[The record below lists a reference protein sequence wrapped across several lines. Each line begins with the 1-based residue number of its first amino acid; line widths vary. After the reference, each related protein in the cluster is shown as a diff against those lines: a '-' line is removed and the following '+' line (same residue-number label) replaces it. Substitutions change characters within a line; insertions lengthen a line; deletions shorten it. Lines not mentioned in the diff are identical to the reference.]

1 MLAGS
6 AARPHDSLM
15 QTIRRTF
22 ALLGALAL
30 LVLMPPSLHAQ
41 DHAGHAVGHM
51 GMPALKPIP
60 ASALYTAADV
70 SFMQGMIAHHAQAIR
85 MSHLARA
92 RGADDRLLRFAQK
105 IDQSQT
111 AEIRLMQGWLVDHRQ
126 TAPDTASYHT
136 IMMTGMLT
144 PEQMTEL
151 ASLRGATFDQRFL
164 ELMIRHHEGAL
175 QMVDDLLHTP
185 LAAQDVDV
193 NVLANDIDL
202 VQTAEI
208 DLMRR
213 MLAEQRG
220 NAASSSSG
228 P

>member
-1 MLAGS
+1 MLTIHRTLAG
-6 AARPHDSLM
+6 
-15 QTIRRTF
+15 TGI
-22 ALLGALAL
+22 LGL
-30 LVLMPPSLHAQ
+30 LVLVTPSLHAQ
-41 DHAGHAVGHM
+41 GQADHMAGHM
-51 GMPALKPIP
+51 GMPVLKPIP
-60 ASALYTAADV
+60 GGALYTTADV
-70 SFMQGMIAHHAQAIR
+70 QFMQGMIAHHAQAIR
-85 MSHLARA
+85 MSHLARE
-92 RGADDRLLRFAQK
+92 RGSDDRLLRFAQK

-111 AEIRLMQGWLVDHRQ
+111 AEIRLMQGWLVDHEQ
-126 TAPDTASYHT
+126 TAPDTASYHS

-151 ASLRGATFDQRFL
+151 ASLRGAPFDRRFL
-164 ELMIRHHEGAL
+164 ELMIRHHTGAL

-213 MLAEQRG
+213 MLAEQPG
-220 NAASSSSG
+220 GAVPSSSG

>member
-1 MLAGS
+1 M
-6 AARPHDSLM
+6 P
-15 QTIRRTF
+15 TIRRT
-22 ALLGALAL
+22 LAL
-30 LVLMPPSLHAQ
+30 TGFLGLVAVLPLSLRAQ
-41 DHAGHAVGHM
+41 DHADHMAGHM
-51 GMPALKPIP
+51 GMPELQPIP
-60 ASALYTAADV
+60 DGALYTAADV
-70 SFMQGMIAHHAQAIR
+70 HFMQGMIAHHAQAIR
-85 MSHLARA
+85 MSHLART

-111 AEIRLMQGWLVDHRQ
+111 AEIRLMQGWLVDHKQ
-126 TAPDTASYHT
+126 VATDTASYHT

-144 PEQMTEL
+144 KEQMTEL
-151 ASLRGATFDQRFL
+151 ASLRGATFDRRFL

-213 MLAEQRG
+213 MLAEQG
-220 NAASSSSG
+220 GSATLSSSER
-228 P
+228 

>member
-1 MLAGS
+1 MLTIHRTL
-6 AARPHDSLM
+6 AR
-15 QTIRRTF
+15 TGI
-22 ALLGALAL
+22 LGI
-30 LVLMPPSLHAQ
+30 LVLVTPSLHAQ
-41 DHAGHAVGHM
+41 DHADHMAGQM
-51 GMPALKPIP
+51 GMPVLKPIP
-60 ASALYTAADV
+60 GGALHTAADV
-70 SFMQGMIAHHAQAIR
+70 HFMQGMIAHHAQAIR
-85 MSHLARA
+85 MSHLARE
-92 RGADDRLLRFAQK
+92 RGADDRLLRFAEK

-111 AEIRLMQGWLVDHRQ
+111 AEIRLMQGWLVDHEQ

-151 ASLRGATFDQRFL
+151 ASLRGAPFDRRFL
-164 ELMIRHHEGAL
+164 ELMIRHHTGAL

-185 LAAQDVDV
+185 RAAQDVDV

-213 MLAEQRG
+213 MLAEQPAS
-220 NAASSSSG
+220 AAPTSSG

>member
-1 MLAGS
+1 M
-6 AARPHDSLM
+6 P
-15 QTIRRTF
+15 TIRRT
-22 ALLGALAL
+22 LAL
-30 LVLMPPSLHAQ
+30 TGFLGLVAILPLSLSAQ
-41 DHAGHAVGHM
+41 DHADQMAGHM
-51 GMPALKPIP
+51 GMPPLKAIP
-60 ASALYTAADV
+60 GGALYTAADV
-70 SFMQGMIAHHAQAIR
+70 HFMQGMIAHHAQAIR
-85 MSHLARA
+85 MSHLAREH
-92 RGADDRLLRFAQK
+92 GADDRLLRFAQK

-111 AEIRLMQGWLVDHRQ
+111 AEIRLMQGWLVDHKQ
-126 TAPDTASYHT
+126 VATDTASYHT

-144 PEQMTEL
+144 KEQMTEL
-151 ASLRGATFDQRFL
+151 ASLRGATFDRRFL

-213 MLAEQRG
+213 MLAEQG
-220 NAASSSSG
+220 GSATPSSSER
-228 P
+228 

>member
-1 MLAGS
+1 ML
-6 AARPHDSLM
+6 
-15 QTIRRTF
+15 TIRRTF
-22 ALLGALAL
+22 ALAGALGL
-30 LVLMPPSLHAQ
+30 LLILPPTLHAQ
-41 DHAGHAVGHM
+41 DHADHMAGQM

-60 ASALYTAADV
+60 AGALYTAADV
-70 SFMQGMIAHHAQAIR
+70 HFMQGMIAHHAQAIR
-85 MSHLARA
+85 MSHLARE

-111 AEIRLMQGWLVDHRQ
+111 AEIHLMRGWLVDHHQ

-136 IMMTGMLT
+136 MMMTGMLT
-144 PEQMTEL
+144 PAEMTEL
-151 ASLRGATFDQRFL
+151 GSLHGSSFDRRFL

-175 QMVDDLLHTP
+175 QMVHDLLHTP

-220 NAASSSSG
+220 SAASPSSG

>member
-1 MLAGS
+1 ML
-6 AARPHDSLM
+6 
-15 QTIRRTF
+15 TIRRTL
-22 ALLGALAL
+22 ARTGVLGLLAL
-30 LVLMPPSLHAQ
+30 VTPTLHAQ
-41 DHAGHAVGHM
+41 DHADHMAGQM
-51 GMPALKPIP
+51 GMPVLKPIP
-60 ASALYTAADV
+60 GGALHTAADV
-70 SFMQGMIAHHAQAIR
+70 HFMQGMIAHHAQAIR
-85 MSHLARA
+85 MSHLARE
-92 RGADDRLLRFAQK
+92 RGADDRLLRFAEK

-111 AEIRLMQGWLVDHRQ
+111 AEIRLMQGWLVDHEQ

-151 ASLRGATFDQRFL
+151 ASLRGAPFDRRFL
-164 ELMIRHHEGAL
+164 ELMIRHHTGAL

-213 MLAEQRG
+213 MLAEQPAS
-220 NAASSSSG
+220 AAPTSSR

>member
-1 MLAGS
+1 M
-6 AARPHDSLM
+6 P
-15 QTIRRTF
+15 TIRRT
-22 ALLGALAL
+22 LAL
-30 LVLMPPSLHAQ
+30 TGFLGLVAVLPLSLRAQ
-41 DHAGHAVGHM
+41 DHADHMAGHM
-51 GMPALKPIP
+51 GMPELQPIP
-60 ASALYTAADV
+60 DGALYTAADV
-70 SFMQGMIAHHAQAIR
+70 HFMQGMIAHHAQAIR
-85 MSHLARA
+85 MSHLART

-111 AEIRLMQGWLVDHRQ
+111 AEIRLMQGWLVDHKQ
-126 TAPDTASYHT
+126 VATDTASYHT

-144 PEQMTEL
+144 KEQMTEL
-151 ASLRGATFDQRFL
+151 ASLRGATFDRRFL

-213 MLAEQRG
+213 MLAEQG
-220 NAASSSSG
+220 GSATPSSSER
-228 P
+228 